1 MSERTTP
8 ERCRPT
14 VVRQLVGVVPATSPR
29 DSAAV
34 EQALLVTAL
43 FGALLARLS
52 PSPALVG
59 TLMGEC
65 WLHRWFAIPCPT
77 CGVTRALLALA
88 HADLRAALSVQP
100 LATLTTLAIAAY
112 LPWAAMVVWRG
123 WQPLRIQLTGA
134 RGARVRIAIG
144 VAVLVNWAYLIH
156 VGV

>member
-1 MSERTTP
+1 MSQQATP
-8 ERCRPT
+8 ERCHPT
-14 VVRQLVGVVPATSPR
+14 VVRRLVGVAPPTSGPDAR
-29 DSAAV
+29 AV

-43 FGALLARLS
+43 LGVALARLA
-52 PSPALVG
+52 PSPVLVG

-65 WLHRWFAIPCPT
+65 WLHRWLAIPCPT

-88 HADLRAALSVQP
+88 HGDLRAASLVQP

-144 VAVLVNWAYLIH
+144 VAVLVNWLYLIH
-156 VGV
+156 AGV